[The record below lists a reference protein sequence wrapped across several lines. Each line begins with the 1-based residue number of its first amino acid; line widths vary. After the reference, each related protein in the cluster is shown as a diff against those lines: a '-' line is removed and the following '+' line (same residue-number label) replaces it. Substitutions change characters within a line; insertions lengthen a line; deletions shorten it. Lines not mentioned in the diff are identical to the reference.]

1 LQQERIRA
9 RLKEAKDSGG
19 RPLTGIGA
27 PREYSNADGFSSTAK
42 TNKSIPAI
50 EI

>member
-27 PREYSNADGFSSTAK
+27 QKEYSNADGFSTAK